1 MRRAVWLILV
11 LSAAVGLALLLHFQ
25 HGNVSILWAPYRI
38 DLSVNF
44 AVIIVL
50 ATFVVMY
57 VAIRAASQTMSLS
70 RRVSEYRAGRRR
82 ERAMGGLLDA
92 VTALFEGRFGRA
104 ERLAGK
110 ARIDE
115 TVAGVAAL
123 VGAKAA
129 HAVQEPERRDH
140 WLEVARES
148 PSGTLAAG
156 LLGAEIALDEDRP
169 DDAVAEIDA
178 VHSGKSRH
186 IHALRLALRAYE
198 RAHDWQRALA
208 VLGQLDKRDALP
220 AAAIRGSKIRAYR
233 ALFKLRGGDADAI
246 WDVYRS
252 LGRRDRQIIEIVD
265 AAAHALASAGDEQR
279 AGRLV
284 EEALAEQVSPRLL
297 RLYARLTSVPARDRL
312 ARAEKWR
319 DRHGD
324 DPALLAAMGELCLA
338 ESLWGKAEDFLQ
350 RADKL
355 APSRVTR
362 QLLGSLYERT
372 ERHDEAYRYYKLAAE
387 DASPLTP
394 EP

>member
-1 MRRAVWLILV
+1 
-11 LSAAVGLALLLHFQ
+11 
-25 HGNVSILWAPYRI
+25 
-38 DLSVNF
+38 
-44 AVIIVL
+44 
-50 ATFVVMY
+50 
-57 VAIRAASQTMSLS
+57 
-70 RRVSEYRAGRRR
+70 
-82 ERAMGGLLDA
+82 
-92 VTALFEGRFGRA
+92 
-104 ERLAGK
+104 
-110 ARIDE
+110 
-115 TVAGVAAL
+115 VAGVAAL

-129 HAVQEPERRDH
+129 HALQEPERRDH

-156 LLGAEIALDEDRP
+156 LLSAEIALDEDRP
-169 DDAVAEIDA
+169 DDAVAEIDS

-208 VLGQLDKRDALP
+208 VIGQLDKRDALP

-233 ALFKLRGGDADAI
+233 AIFKLRGGDADAI

-297 RLYARLTSVPARDRL
+297 SLYARLTSVPARDRL

-362 QLLGSLYERT
+362 QLLGMLYERT